1 MLQKSKFSKKDQ
13 GNIWLW
19 IVAGGG
25 SIDDLVKVFGVK
37 RAILKAEVMRQI
49 KILKKRGS

>member
-19 IVAGGG
+19 VAGGG